1 MKKRKT
7 HSAGFKTKVVLEL
20 LQKRETVQEIGR
32 KYDIHPSQ
40 ISTWKSQ
47 FLSNASSIF
56 EKRASKTDDG
66 KEKDALFKKVG
77 QLQLENDFLKKYWGN
92 SQIRTNDKS
101 RQNSQVK
108 GTPLNK
114 DNIK

>member
-7 HSAGFKTKVVLEL
+7 HGSGFKTKVVLEV
-20 LQKRETVQEIGR
+20 LQERETVQEIGR

-47 FLSNASSIF
+47 FLSNASTVF
-56 EKRASKTDDG
+56 EKGVSKTDDD

-77 QLQLENDFLKKYWGN
+77 QLQLENDFLKKVLG
-92 SQIRTNDKS
+92 K
-101 RQNSQVK
+101 
-108 GTPLNK
+108 
-114 DNIK
+114 